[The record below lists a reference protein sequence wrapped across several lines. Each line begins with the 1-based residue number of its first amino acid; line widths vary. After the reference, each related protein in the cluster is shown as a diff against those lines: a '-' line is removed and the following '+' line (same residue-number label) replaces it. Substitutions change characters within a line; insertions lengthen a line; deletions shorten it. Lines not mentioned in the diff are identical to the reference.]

1 MNSIHAQYSLY
12 FSLIMEFSTFNRSL
26 IFVLLSLSDFIV
38 LPSTLGS
45 LVVFYFHGA
54 KDSWTSPHLCRKGS
68 SWVVISLQFAVWQ
81 AQRLCTDLRQGDW
94 DHQSHEG
101 KIERILMVLEGI
113 ILEEILPSLLLQTFL
128 LIFQLSG

>member
-26 IFVLLSLSDFIV
+26 IFVMLSLSDFIV

-54 KDSWTSPHLCRKGS
+54 KDS
-68 SWVVISLQFAVWQ
+68 
-81 AQRLCTDLRQGDW
+81 
-94 DHQSHEG
+94 
-101 KIERILMVLEGI
+101 
-113 ILEEILPSLLLQTFL
+113 
-128 LIFQLSG
+128 